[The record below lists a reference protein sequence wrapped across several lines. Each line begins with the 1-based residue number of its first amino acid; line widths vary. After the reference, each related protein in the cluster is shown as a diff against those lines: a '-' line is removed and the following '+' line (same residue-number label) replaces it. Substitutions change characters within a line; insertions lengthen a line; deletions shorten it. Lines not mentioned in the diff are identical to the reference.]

1 MRIYYANK
9 EYKHIVIV
17 PREFK
22 PINDE
27 ALEIVS
33 GEIEEAAREAGNFYG
48 PLVLHTPFK
57 DGKGCFIAAQ
67 TRKER
72 LLDKLVQREDLYG
85 LLLVELTE
93 AELCMLYSVLYP
105 RQEVDLDAVH
115 AVLLAQADLMKQ
127 QNSFGWVEVL
137 HK

>member
-72 LLDKLVQREDLYG
+72 LLDKLVQRDDLFG
-85 LLLVELTE
+85 ILPVELQID
-93 AELCMLYSVLYP
+93 ELCMLYSVLHP
-105 RQEVDLDAVH
+105 REDVDVKAAVYGTFSGQDEF
-115 AVLLAQADLMKQ
+115 LK
-127 QNSFGWVEVL
+127 NFFETET
-137 HK
+137 